1 MKHIPQRKNNYFFFF
16 TERLGKGIRLYFF
29 FLLIT
34 FISFSCKKDFS
45 NLEGQQDETTN
56 SSTGRFMNGSS
67 KPNIILIIVDDMGYE
82 IPNYT
87 GGESY
92 QTPALDFMA
101 SRGMQFTQAY
111 CHPDGFPSRIAALT
125 GKYNFR
131 NYITWGILPPSEKTI
146 ANMLQDA
153 GYATCFVG
161 KWQNDGGDQRIHD
174 AGFDQ
179 YLAYLPYSNNVETD
193 LIRRYKNPLLY
204 ENGSYLP
211 DSITNN
217 KYSED
222 FNVDYLNNFIDSNV
236 THPFFAIYS
245 MPLIQRPWSPTPDDP
260 EFADWDPNTSQEDI
274 NFFPSMVKYMDKKIG
289 EVLTHIQSKGLRG
302 KTLVMV
308 TTDNATN
315 VFIHSIY
322 NGKSRKGS
330 KNATKLWGIRIPLVA
345 MWPSKILPG
354 QVSNTLIDF
363 TDFLPTL
370 ADVARIPKP
379 ADYGILDGVSFYDNM
394 RGIPGIDRSWSFC
407 QWDNNPTD
415 NTPMIRYIN
424 DTMYKLYDTP
434 AYDSFY
440 NVKNDVNEKKELNIN
455 NLTESE
461 IAIRDSFIA
470 VLQSMHN

>member
-1 MKHIPQRKNNYFFFF
+1 MFYK
-16 TERLGKGIRLYFF
+16 
-29 FLLIT
+29 FLQKSVLPVIT
-34 FISFSCKKDFS
+34 FLCIIGISSCKKDITPVNNAEDSMQDLGSFDKMGQS
-45 NLEGQQDETTN
+45 N
-56 SSTGRFMNGSS
+56 
-67 KPNIILIIVDDMGYE
+67 KPNIIFIMADDVGYE

-92 QTPALDFMA
+92 NTRNLNYMA
-101 SRGMQFTQAY
+101 SHGIQFNYAFS
-111 CHPDGFPSRIAALT
+111 HPDGFPSRIASFT

-131 NYITWGILPPSEKTI
+131 NYINWGILPSDGHNI
-146 ANMLQDA
+146 GNMLRDA

-161 KWQNDGGDQRIHD
+161 KWQMDNGDAGIKG
-174 AGFDQ
+174 AGFDK
-179 YLAYLPYSNNVETD
+179 YRAFLPFSYPSNQFKG
-193 LIRRYKNPLLY
+193 RYKSPIIY
-204 ENGSYLP
+204 ENGAYLP
-211 DSITNN
+211 DSITAGR
-217 KYSED
+217 YSED
-222 FNVDYLNNFIDSNV
+222 MYVDYLDSFIDDNLNK
-236 THPFFAIYS
+236 PFFAFYS
-245 MPLIQRPWSPTPDDP
+245 MPLVQKPWVPTPDDP
-260 EFADWDPNTSQEDI
+260 EYASWNPKDDEIKQDI
-274 NFFPSMVKYMDKKIG
+274 KYFPSMVNYMDKKIG